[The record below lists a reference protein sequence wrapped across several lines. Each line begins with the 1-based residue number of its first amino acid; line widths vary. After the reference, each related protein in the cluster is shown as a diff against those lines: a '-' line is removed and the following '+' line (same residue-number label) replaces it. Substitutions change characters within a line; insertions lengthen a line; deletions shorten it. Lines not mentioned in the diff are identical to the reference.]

1 MNRDILHQV
10 EARNTNKERTIGE
23 FDIGD
28 SVDVKVKITEGDK
41 SRIQTFSGTVIARV
55 HGGLREAFTV
65 RRLVDGEGVERTFP
79 IHSPH
84 IVGVDVKR
92 KGVAR
97 RAKLYFLRD
106 RVGKATKLREKRG
119 VLEEAAAEAAATADA
134 AGGGKKG
141 RKRGAK
147 AKAERK
153 ARAAAEG
160 AAKAAAK
167 SHKATAKKEKE
178 PAAAEP
184 QG

>member
-1 MNRDILHQV
+1 MSRDILHQI
-10 EARNTNKERTIGE
+10 EARNVDKERSISA

-28 SVDVKVKITEGDK
+28 TVDVKVKITEGDK
-41 SRIQTFSGTVIARV
+41 SRIQNFSGTVIARS
-55 HGGLREAFTV
+55 HGGLRESFTV

-79 IHSPH
+79 LHSPH
-84 IVGVDVKR
+84 VVGVEVKR
-92 KGVAR
+92 KGVVR

-106 RVGKATKLREKRG
+106 RVGKATKLREKRLA
-119 VLEEAAAEAAATADA
+119 LEETPAAAA
-134 AGGGKKG
+134 AGADGGAPAKKG
-141 RKRGAK
+141 KKRGAK

-167 SHKATAKKEKE
+167 SSAAKAKKEKE

-184 QG
+184 QA